1 MSEGAAN
8 GGPGGMSDGPG
19 GMVDWELAVSTAR
32 RLIRPG
38 PEVTRSEADAAV
50 AQLRA
55 LAEVATGHVERITRM
70 VAPAPGSPPR
80 VVDRQAWVTANAEGL
95 QNLLTPLVA
104 KLTDRRP
111 PGRLAASV
119 GPRVTGLQA
128 GAVLA
133 FLSSKV
139 LGQYEIFGGERGA
152 LLLVAPN
159 IVEAERSL
167 GVDPTDFRLW
177 VCLHEVTHRVQ
188 FTAVPWLSGHLT
200 DEVTRLVEAT
210 DLDPEALRERV
221 VAALRE
227 VGNAVRGQPGEGQGL
242 LALVQSPAQRAVLD
256 RITAFMSLV
265 EGHAE
270 YVMDA
275 VDTDV
280 IPSLPAIR
288 EKFQR
293 RRQGTGPL
301 DRLLRRLLGI
311 DVKMRQYSEGA
322 TFVRGVIGAVGM
334 EGFNTVWTSAET
346 LPRKSELTAPEA
358 WVERVHGIRPAA
370 SA

>member
-8 GGPGGMSDGPG
+8 DVPA
-19 GMVDWELAVSTAR
+19 GMVDWDLAVSTAR
-32 RLIRPG
+32 RLARPG
-38 PEVTRSEADAAV
+38 PDATRSEADAVV

-55 LAEVATGHVERITRM
+55 HAEVATGHVERITGLT
-70 VAPAPGSPPR
+70 APGLAPPAR
-80 VVDRQAWVTANAEGL
+80 IVDRHGWVAANAVGL

-104 KLTDRRP
+104 KLTERRS
-111 PGRLAASV
+111 PGRIVASV

-139 LGQYEIFGGERGA
+139 LGQYEIFGPEGGA

-159 IVEAERSL
+159 VVEAERAL

-200 DEVTRLVEAT
+200 AEVARLVEAT
-210 DLDPEALRERV
+210 DLDPDALRERV
-221 VAALRE
+221 VGALRE
-227 VGNAVRGQPGEGQGL
+227 LGSAVRGHSGDGQGL
-242 LALVQSPAQRAVLD
+242 LALVQTPAQREVLD

-275 VDTDV
+275 VDEDV
-280 IPSLPAIR
+280 IPSLTTIR
-288 EKFQR
+288 ERFQQR
-293 RRQGTGPL
+293 RKGTGPL
-301 DRLLRRLLGI
+301 DRLLRRLLGM

-322 TFVRGVIGAVGM
+322 KFVRGVIDVVGM
-334 EGFNTVWTSAET
+334 EGFNAVWSSAET
-346 LPRKSELTAPEA
+346 LPRKSELSAPEA
-358 WVERVHGIRPAA
+358 WVERIHGIRPAA

>member
-1 MSEGAAN
+1 
-8 GGPGGMSDGPG
+8 
-19 GMVDWELAVSTAR
+19 
-32 RLIRPG
+32 
-38 PEVTRSEADAAV
+38 
-50 AQLRA
+50 
-55 LAEVATGHVERITRM
+55 
-70 VAPAPGSPPR
+70 
-80 VVDRQAWVTANAEGL
+80 
-95 QNLLTPLVA
+95 
-104 KLTDRRP
+104 
-111 PGRLAASV
+111 
-119 GPRVTGLQA
+119 QA

-167 GVDPTDFRLW
+167 EVDPTDFRLW

-188 FTAVPWLSGHLT
+188 FTAVPWLSGHLRE
-200 DEVTRLVEAT
+200 EVTRLVEAT
-210 DLDPEALRERV
+210 DLDPGALRERLV
-221 VAALRE
+221 SGLRAL
-227 VGNAVRGQPGEGQGL
+227 GNAVRGQARSGQGP
-242 LALVQSPAQRAVLD
+242 LALGQSPAQREVLD

-275 VDTDV
+275 VGPEV
-280 IPSLPAIR
+280 IPTLATIR
-288 EKFQR
+288 ERFQR
-293 RRQGTGPL
+293 RRQGSGPL

-322 TFVRGVIGAVGM
+322 TFVRGVIDAVGVA
-334 EGFNTVWTSAET
+334 GVNTVSTSAET
-346 LPRKSELTAPEA
+346 LPRRSELTAPQN
-358 WVERVHGIRPAA
+358 WLERVHGIRPAA

>member
-8 GGPGGMSDGPG
+8 DVPG
-19 GMVDWELAVSTAR
+19 GMVDWDLAVNTAR
-32 RLIRPG
+32 RLARPG

-55 LAEVATGHVERITRM
+55 QAESATGHVERITRLT
-70 VAPAPGSPPR
+70 APNLAAAAR
-80 VVDRQAWVTANAEGL
+80 VVDRHGWVSANAAGL

-104 KLTDRRP
+104 KITERRA
-111 PGRLAASV
+111 PGRIAASV

-139 LGQYEIFGGERGA
+139 LGQYEIFGTEGGA

-159 IVEAERSL
+159 IVEAERAL

-188 FTAVPWLSGHLT
+188 FTAVPWLSDHLSG
-200 DEVTRLVEAT
+200 EVARLVEAT
-210 DLDPEALRERV
+210 DLDPEALRERI

-227 VGNAVRGQPGEGQGL
+227 LGNAVRGQPGDGQGL
-242 LALVQSPAQRAVLD
+242 LALVQTPAQREVLD

-275 VDTDV
+275 VDADV
-280 IPSLPAIR
+280 IPSLSTIR
-288 EKFQR
+288 ERFQQR
-293 RRQGTGPL
+293 RRGSGPL
-301 DRLLRRLLGI
+301 DRLLRRLLGMDI
-311 DVKMRQYSEGA
+311 KMRQYSEGA
-322 TFVRGVIGAVGM
+322 KFVRGVIDAVGM
-334 EGFNTVWTSAET
+334 EGFNAVWTSPQT
-346 LPRKSELTAPEA
+346 LPLKSELTAPHA
-358 WVERVHGIRPAA
+358 WVERVHGIQPAA

>member
-1 MSEGAAN
+1 MSQADAFDV
-8 GGPGGMSDGPG
+8 P
-19 GMVDWELAVSTAR
+19 GMVDWDLAVTTAR
-32 RLIRPG
+32 RLTRPG
-38 PEVTRSEADAAV
+38 PEVTRGEAEAAV
-50 AQLRA
+50 AELRA
-55 LAEVATGHVERITRM
+55 LAGSAAGHVAQITGLVPPEM
-70 VAPAPGSPPR
+70 APPVR
-80 VVDRQAWVTANAEGL
+80 VVDRHAWAAANVAGL
-95 QNLLTPLVA
+95 ENLLTPLVA
-104 KLTDRRP
+104 RLTERRA
-111 PGRLAASV
+111 PGRFAAAV

-139 LGQYEIFGGERGA
+139 LGQYEIFGSEHGA

-188 FTAVPWLSGHLT
+188 FTAVPWLSGHLVA
-200 DEVTRLVEAT
+200 EVGRLVEAT
-210 DLDPEALRERV
+210 DLDPEALRERLV
-221 VAALRE
+221 NALRE
-227 VGNAVRGQPGEGQGL
+227 LGSAIKGQAGDGQGL
-242 LALVQSPAQRAVLD
+242 LALVQTPAQRAVLD

-275 VDTDV
+275 VGPDV
-280 IPSLPAIR
+280 IPSLPTIR
-288 EKFQR
+288 ERFQQR
-293 RRQGTGPL
+293 RRGSGPL
-301 DRLLRRLLGI
+301 DRLLRRLLGMDI
-311 DVKMRQYSEGA
+311 KMRQYSEGA
-322 TFVRGVIGAVGM
+322 RFVRGVIDAVGM

-346 LPRKSELTAPEA
+346 LPHKSELTAPHA
-358 WVERVHGIRPAA
+358 WVERIHGIRPAA